1 MKKIRGLCLP
11 VMLGA
16 VLMSQHAHAADNL
29 TFKGKLIIPA
39 CTVQNAE
46 VNWGDIEIQNLVQS
60 GGNQKDFTV
69 GMNCPYSLGT
79 MQVTITSNNQSGSSI
94 LVPNTSTS
102 SSDGLLIYLYDRN
115 KNGSIGNAITLGT
128 PFSPGNVS
136 GQLPARNISLYA
148 KLGYKGNMQ
157 SLKAGNFSATATL
170 VASYS

>member
-16 VLMSQHAHAADNL
+16 VLMSQHVHAADNL

-46 VNWGDIEIQNLVQS
+46 VNWGDIEIQKLVPS

-69 GMNCPYSLGT
+69 QMTCPYHLGT
-79 MQVTITSNNQSGSSI
+79 MKVTITATNTYNNAI
-94 LVPNTSTS
+94 LVQNTSNT
-102 SSDGLLIYLYDRN
+102 SSDGLLVYLYN
-115 KNGSIGNAITLGT
+115 SNAGNIGTAITLGT
-128 PFSPGNVS
+128 PFTPGKITGNN
-136 GQLPARNISLYA
+136 ADKTISLHA
-148 KLGYKGNMQ
+148 NLGYKGNMQ
-157 SLKAGNFSATATL
+157 SLKAGDFSATATL